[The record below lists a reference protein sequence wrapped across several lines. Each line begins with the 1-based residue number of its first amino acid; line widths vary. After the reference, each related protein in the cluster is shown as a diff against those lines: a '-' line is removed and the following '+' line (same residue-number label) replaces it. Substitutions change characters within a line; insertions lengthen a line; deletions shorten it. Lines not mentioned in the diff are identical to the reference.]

1 MSFDISIHT
10 KVKYLSRRDEVGQVQ
25 IQLMLWNGRKKTVGK
40 SALFT
45 TRIPKQHALK
55 VEMLFV
61 LASGLLVPPTLIR
74 SQVSNRLNSPRFHLA
89 FPNFIIYYA
98 IHKRAPRHSPL
109 NAYFRSQHFYSLSFL
124 NSLSFPSLSPV
135 QWSSDDQ
142 FSLNFVRLFMNL
154 RSVQSSF
161 FKSSQVHS

>member
-1 MSFDISIHT
+1 MKWAKF
-10 KVKYLSRRDEVGQVQ
+10 KFNLCYVMAEQ
-25 IQLMLWNGRKKTVGK
+25 KTVGK
-40 SALFT
+40 SDLYT
-45 TRIPKQHALK
+45 TRIPKQHAPK

-61 LASGLLVPPTLIR
+61 LASGLLLPPTLIR

-135 QWSSDDQ
+135 Q
-142 FSLNFVRLFMNL
+142 
-154 RSVQSSF
+154 
-161 FKSSQVHS
+161 

>member
-1 MSFDISIHT
+1 MKWAKF
-10 KVKYLSRRDEVGQVQ
+10 KFNLCYVMAE
-25 IQLMLWNGRKKTVGK
+25 KKTVGK

-45 TRIPKQHALK
+45 TRIPKQHAPK

-61 LASGLLVPPTLIR
+61 LASELLLPPTLIR

-135 QWSSDDQ
+135 Q
-142 FSLNFVRLFMNL
+142 
-154 RSVQSSF
+154 
-161 FKSSQVHS
+161 